1 MQPLKGVGFGTWVR
15 IAVSGA
21 SGASRNR
28 RLPVVSTV
36 TDSLMVYVA
45 SVGRERAA
53 IIQRS
58 QKVVLSAVKGG
69 PMREEKKMIFIIFC
83 YYLVD
88 DDNRFE
94 CFYMYELFHAL
105 TFSREY
111 LFEQIYCASLH
122 VVHSLLILLFGEI
135 MGVSRVGRRM
145 NQTEQKNV
153 TGGEM
158 TIVRARE
165 DFHSFRTV
173 FCILAYM

>member
-1 MQPLKGVGFGTWVR
+1 MQPLKGVGFGTWIR

-69 PMREEKKMIFIIFC
+69 PMREEKKMYDL
-83 YYLVD
+83 YYFL
-88 DDNRFE
+88 
-94 CFYMYELFHAL
+94 
-105 TFSREY
+105 
-111 LFEQIYCASLH
+111 
-122 VVHSLLILLFGEI
+122 LLF
-135 MGVSRVGRRM
+135 S
-145 NQTEQKNV
+145 
-153 TGGEM
+153 
-158 TIVRARE
+158 
-165 DFHSFRTV
+165 
-173 FCILAYM
+173 